1 MRTAL
6 ITSFLIFACGAVA
19 AQPAPSADQESASV
33 FSAPTIGEFLA
44 ACKNNQGGCIDEV
57 GTAFMDKFQFQ
68 GDICLP
74 SVNYADAVPGWLES
88 HAQTHAMATEDGIYL
103 AVKSLYPCV

>member
-1 MRTAL
+1 MT
-6 ITSFLIFACGAVA
+6 
-19 AQPAPSADQESASV
+19 V
-33 FSAPTIGEFLA
+33 FSAPTIGEFLV
-44 ACKNNQGGCIDEV
+44 ACKADQGGCIDEV
-57 GTAFMDKFQFQ
+57 GTAFMDKFQYQ

-103 AVKSLYPCV
+103 AMKSLYPCS